1 MRASAGSNVSAF
13 FVPGLVDDT
22 HAAER
27 VYAAMRG
34 EIERDTGRRPS
45 ACRILRLWTRRGSDD
60 CVIEVGKRDP
70 LLGGTVMAI
79 FDLGW
84 HQPFVVW
91 RQPDDGSDGLHELLG
106 CSAYSVLE
114 FDP

>member
-1 MRASAGSNVSAF
+1 MSAF
-13 FVPGLVDDT
+13 FIPGMVDDLR
-22 HAAER
+22 AAER
-27 VYAAMRG
+27 AYAEMRSQ
-34 EIERDTGRRPS
+34 IELDTGRRPS

-70 LLGGTVMAI
+70 LFGGMVMAI

-84 HQPFVVW
+84 HRPFVVW
-91 RQPDDGSDGLHELLG
+91 RQPDDDPDGVHEILG